1 MLTDLKSNLNP
12 GEKLLLALCRLD
24 FSEEQK
30 KGILKL
36 LKEELDWDRYLKLV
50 NEHGIIALEA
60 YNIRELGLSDQVPE
74 GVMKILD
81 NARMKTLLRN
91 TWLTRQWKEVNK
103 ILSGAGI
110 KHVLLKGMALEHTVY
125 NSQGL
130 RQMNDMDILVKKE
143 DVIISWQLLQEHG
156 FISDMIKSP
165 LHRKIITETGKHMPT
180 LRKDGFPVEIHHRLF
195 YEPVKNSQLSKAID
209 EAIPVE
215 VDGKQAFVLSD
226 DIQLEF
232 LRNHLQD
239 HLLSGDFQLRLWLD
253 MELISPGSGPS
264 FDRKLIAD
272 PHLSAKKKLK
282 RTYYRTH
289 FLTLPRETR
298 LRYLAGDIFPSLKWM
313 KKRYNC
319 STLKALL
326 FYPGRIGKILWIL

>member
-30 KGILKL
+30 KGILRL
-36 LKEELDWDRYLKLV
+36 LKEELDWERYLKLV

-130 RQMNDMDILVKKE
+130 RQMNDVDILVKKE
-143 DVIISWQLLQEHG
+143 DVIRSWQLLQDHG
-156 FISDMIKSP
+156 FKPDPVKSP
-165 LHRKIITETGKHMPT
+165 LHEKIISDIGKHMPT

-195 YEPVKNSQLSKAID
+195 HEPEKNSQLGKAID

-215 VDGKQAFVLSD
+215 VEGMKACVLRD
-226 DIQLEF
+226 DILIEF
-232 LRNHLQD
+232 LRNHMED
-239 HLLSGDFQLRLWLD
+239 HISGGDFQLRLWLD
-253 MELISPGSGPS
+253 IDLISSGSAPALTEELIVN
-264 FDRKLIAD
+264 
-272 PHLSAKKKLK
+272 PHLTLKKKLK
-282 RTYYRTH
+282 RIYYRTH
-289 FLTLPRETR
+289 VLTLPRETR

-326 FYPGRIGKILWIL
+326 FYPGRIGKILWVL